1 MLSASSLVICLGLSI
16 LLQLDLL
23 WYLDP
28 PSTYQTISA
37 LFSSAVLFAVL
48 SVVLSAGA
56 STTELSGVTSA
67 AGVSVTVLSGAVGT
81 LGKSADVSTG

>member
-1 MLSASSLVICLGLSI
+1 MLSASSLVICLGLPI

-56 STTELSGVTSA
+56 SVTELSGVTSA
-67 AGVSVTVLSGAVGT
+67 AGVSVTVLSGAVET
-81 LGKSADVSTG
+81 LG

>member
-16 LLQLDLL
+16 LLQLDLR

-48 SVVLSAGA
+48 SVVVFSAGA
-56 STTELSGVTSA
+56 LVTELSGVTSA
-67 AGVSVTVLSGAVGT
+67 TGVSVTVLLGAVGT
-81 LGKSADVSTG
+81 LGKSADVST